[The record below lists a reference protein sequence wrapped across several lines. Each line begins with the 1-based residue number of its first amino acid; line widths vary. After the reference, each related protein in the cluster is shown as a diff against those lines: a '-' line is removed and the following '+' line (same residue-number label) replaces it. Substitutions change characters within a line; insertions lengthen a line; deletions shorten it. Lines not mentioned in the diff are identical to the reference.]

1 MNART
6 QAPPSPN
13 SAAPEP
19 ADAWT
24 VPGSAAPRAPRR
36 ARQLAVA
43 SALLSLLGVAVLA
56 GAAIGAVDIPVKDV
70 IGTLLWKAGLGDA
83 PPAESREVL
92 WQIRFPRLVL
102 ALSIGAGLGLAGA
115 LLQGVFRN
123 PLADP
128 GIIGVSS
135 GAAVGASIAIVSGAP
150 LLTTAGLGTVTVA
163 AFATG
168 LGTVAA
174 VYVFARNDGR
184 TEIVTLIL
192 TGIAI
197 NAMALGVLGLMTF
210 LADDQELRT
219 LSFWTLGSLAGATWP
234 AVAFAGPAALAACL
248 IAPLLARGL
257 DTLAL
262 GELEAEHLGV
272 EVERLRTTAIAVAA
286 LVTSAAVAVAGIIAF
301 VGLVAPHLIRL
312 VAGPGHRFLLPAS
325 AAAGAVATA
334 LADLASRMVA
344 LPQEIP
350 LGVVTALVGGPFF
363 LWLLHRTRS
372 EHGAWR

>member
-1 MNART
+1 MT
-6 QAPPSPN
+6 G
-13 SAAPEP
+13 
-19 ADAWT
+19 ADAT
-24 VPGSAAPRAPRR
+24 AGIARSHAPVPAARRRPRR

-43 SALLSLLGVAVLA
+43 TVIGVLLILSIVLGATL
-56 GAAIGAVDIPVKDV
+56 GAVRIPVSDV
-70 IGTLLWKAGLGDA
+70 VGTLLWKAGLGD
-83 PPAESREVL
+83 PPPRASREVL
-92 WQIRFPRLVL
+92 WQIRLPRLAL
-102 ALSIGAGLGLAGA
+102 ALSIGAALGLAGT

-135 GAAVGASIAIVSGAP
+135 GAAVGASIAIVSGAQ
-150 LLTTAGLGTVTVA
+150 LISIAGLGTVTVA

-168 LGTVAA
+168 LATVFL
-174 VYVFARNDGR
+174 VYGFARREGR

-234 AVAFAGPAALAACL
+234 AVWLAGPAAIAGCLAA
-248 IAPLLARGL
+248 PVLASRL

-272 EVERLRTTAIAVAA
+272 EVERLRLVAVAIAA
-286 LVTSAAVAVAGIIAF
+286 LITGAAVAVAGMIGF
-301 VGLVAPHLIRL
+301 VGLVIPHLVRL
-312 VAGPGHRFLLPAS
+312 VAGPGHRFLIP
-325 AAAGAVATA
+325 AAAVGGAAATA
-334 LADLASRMVA
+334 LADLAARTVA
-344 LPQEIP
+344 LPQEVP

-363 LWLLHRTRS
+363 LWLLHRTRA
-372 EHGAWR
+372 EHGSWR

>member
-1 MNART
+1 VSGLGTAAGVARPH
-6 QAPPSPN
+6 A
-13 SAAPEP
+13 
-19 ADAWT
+19 T
-24 VPGSAAPRAPRR
+24 VPAAGRAPRR
-36 ARQLAVA
+36 ARRLAVA
-43 SALLSLLGVAVLA
+43 GAIAALLVVSVLLG
-56 GAAIGAVDIPVKDV
+56 AALGAVRIPVSEV
-70 IGTLLWKAGLGDA
+70 VGTLLWKAGLGD
-83 PPAESREVL
+83 PPPVQSREVL
-92 WQIRFPRLVL
+92 WQIRFPRLAL

-135 GAAVGASIAIVSGAP
+135 GAAVGASVAIVSGAG
-150 LLTTAGLGTVTVA
+150 LLSTGGLGTVTLA

-168 LGTVAA
+168 IVTVLL
-174 VYVFARNDGR
+174 VYGFARHDGR

-192 TGIAI
+192 TGIAV

-234 AVAFAGPAALAACL
+234 AVLFAGPAAVACCLAA
-248 IAPLLARGL
+248 PFLARGL

-272 EVERLRTTAIAVAA
+272 QVERLRLAVVAMAA

-301 VGLVAPHLIRL
+301 VGLVVPHLIRL
-312 VAGPGHRFLLPAS
+312 VAGPGHRFLLPA
-325 AAAGAVATA
+325 AALGGAATTA
-334 LADLASRMVA
+334 LADLASRTIA
-344 LPQEIP
+344 LPQELP

-363 LWLLHRTRS
+363 LWLLHRTRH
-372 EHGAWR
+372 EHGGWR